1 MIRPHMVILSLGLAV
16 SSASSSLAERA
27 RMTKDQATLVVQGEV
42 ESIYRRVKQDST
54 DYMIFIRVET
64 VEKGDAKPGQLV
76 HAFCYQAVLPP
87 GIPGAKGHS
96 AIPKEGDEIR
106 AYLWLRDTD
115 NLEGLYPDWYESISS
130 PWTLGVYMTPVHVK
144 DKGNGLQITQLVPG
158 GSAER
163 AGLRPGD
170 ILFFANDRHTMEV
183 KSLTKALAHSDGKVK
198 LKYLERATGQDKEV
212 EVNMTKAQSR
222 PPG

>member
-1 MIRPHMVILSLGLAV
+1 MIRPHAVILALALAAA
-16 SSASSSLAERA
+16 SSSSSLAERPT
-27 RMTKDQATLVVQGEV
+27 MTKDQATLVVQGEV
-42 ESIYRRVKQDST
+42 ESIYRRVQQDST

-106 AYLWLRDTD
+106 AYLWLRDID
-115 NLEGLYPDWYESISS
+115 HLEGIYPDWYEPISS
-130 PWTLGVYMTPVHVK
+130 PWALGVYITPIHVV

-158 GSAER
+158 GAAER

-170 ILFFANDRHTMEV
+170 ILFYANDRGTMEV
-183 KSLTKALAHSDGKVK
+183 RNLTKALAHSDGKVK
-198 LKYLERATGQDKEV
+198 LKYLERATGRDKDV
-212 EVNMTKAQSR
+212 EVNMTKAQGR